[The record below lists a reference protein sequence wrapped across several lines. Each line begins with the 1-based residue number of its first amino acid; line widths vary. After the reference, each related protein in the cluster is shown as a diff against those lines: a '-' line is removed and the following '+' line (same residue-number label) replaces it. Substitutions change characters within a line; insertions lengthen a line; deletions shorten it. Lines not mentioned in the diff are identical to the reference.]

1 MRPNAGLDRKV
12 IAPIALDLM
21 VIAPPVISLTPPALK
36 ETGQWGLVAVEKGA
50 VVRASAA
57 APLAAP
63 ASVLAA
69 RALVVVDS
77 DRGAPE
83 PLDLAMADPPA
94 ANARSVFREKVGLR
108 GIGHKVIGPQ
118 EIGPTLSRK
127 PSPAVCVDLKS
138 TAGR

>member
-1 MRPNAGLDRKV
+1 MRPNAGLDRK
-12 IAPIALDLM
+12 

-36 ETGQWGLVAVEKGA
+36 ETGQWGLVAVG
-50 VVRASAA
+50 RDSAA